1 MWHRRYL
8 NYKNCKC
15 RSKLVDKLV
24 EECSDNIDGNEM
36 IYNGN
41 LNGYEKVCNSCRLY
55 MVLFV
60 IREILLPL
68 LGKVNDYVAHI

>member
-1 MWHRRYL
+1 
-8 NYKNCKC
+8 
-15 RSKLVDKLV
+15 
-24 EECSDNIDGNEM
+24 M